1 MNMAAFRLLA
11 LVLAVTTSA
20 TSYNI
25 VLAGSLSDSI
35 DNIFGKLIG
44 GEQPEF
50 LDPDKAFIVSAE
62 AVSEN
67 VINVQWQ
74 IAEGYYLYRDKFQ
87 FSIQHDHIGQGD
99 DLTIANVKLP
109 EGKLKND
116 PDFGSV
122 WVNYHSVNAQL
133 TVQRKDAA
141 ESTVELLVNYQ
152 GCKEDVLC
160 YPPIS
165 KTLPINLI
173 ANAVAEVATGAS
185 ESVVAVSESEARQ
198 FSEQDAITEHLTDGS
213 VFKNILIFFGFGLL
227 LALTPCV
234 FPMIPILSGIIVG
247 QGSSMTTLRSFYM
260 SLTYVVAM
268 ASTYAVL
275 GIIAGSFELNLQ
287 AASQNVWVIT
297 AFSAVFVFLAF
308 SMFGFYELQL
318 PSSWHSKHLHTSGK
332 LGGTLPGVAA
342 MGVLSAIIVGPCIA
356 PPLAGALLYISQTGD
371 AILGGMVLFA
381 MGLGMGV
388 PLLVIGTS
396 EGKLLPKTGVW
407 MESIKHIFGVLMLGV
422 AVWFM
427 ERVLPGP
434 LTLALWAL
442 LFIVTAIYMG
452 ALDRS
457 ERQSKWQGLW
467 RGLGLAMLI
476 YGILLIIG
484 AASGGSNMF
493 RPLQGLLSK
502 DQAGEVRSS
511 TLSFQKIKGVE
522 GLQSVLDQAAN
533 ENKFVMLDFYADWC
547 ITCKEMEH
555 EAFADLRVHQMLSNV
570 ILLQADVTE
579 NDEHDKALLKKF
591 SLYGPPAML
600 FFNKQG
606 IEEKSHRLVGFM
618 NTEDFMNHINEV
630 ISE

>member
-1 MNMAAFRLLA
+1 MNTAALRLLA
-11 LVLAVTTSA
+11 IVLAVTPLA
-20 TSYNI
+20 TSNNI
-25 VLAGSLSDSI
+25 ASAGSLSDGI
-35 DNIFGKLIG
+35 DNIFGKLTG
-44 GEQPEF
+44 AEQPEF

-62 AVSEN
+62 AVSKN
-67 VINVQWQ
+67 VIIVQWQ
-74 IAEGYYLYRDKFQ
+74 IAEGYYLYKDKFK
-87 FSIQHDHIGQGD
+87 FSIQNDNIGQGD
-99 DLTIANVKLP
+99 DLTITDVKLP

-122 WVNYHSVNAQL
+122 WVNYHNVDAQL
-133 TVQRKDAA
+133 TVQGKDAA
-141 ESTVELLVNYQ
+141 VSTVEMLVNYQ

-160 YPPIS
+160 YPPVS
-165 KTLPINLI
+165 KVLSINFI
-173 ANAVAEVATGAS
+173 
-185 ESVVAVSESEARQ
+185 ESVLAEPSADIPAVSESDEL
-198 FSEQDAITEHLTDGS
+198 SEQDIITEHLSDDS
-213 VFKNILIFFGFGLL
+213 FLQNIIVFFGFGLL

-260 SLTYVVAM
+260 SLTYVIAM
-268 ASTYAVL
+268 ALTYAVL

-287 AASQNVWVIT
+287 AASQNIWVIT

-308 SMFGFYELQL
+308 SMFGFYELKL
-318 PSSWHSKHLHTSGK
+318 PSSWHSKHSHASGK
-332 LGGTLPGVAA
+332 LGGTLPGVAV

-371 AILGGMVLFA
+371 AMLGGMVLFA

-396 EGKLLPKTGVW
+396 EGKLLPKSGAW
-407 MESIKHIFGVLMLGV
+407 MESVKHLFGVLMLGV

-427 ERVLPGP
+427 ERVLPGSLA
-434 LTLALWAL
+434 LTLWAL

-467 RGLGLAMLI
+467 RGLGLAILV
-476 YGILLIIG
+476 YGILLVIG

-493 RPLQGLLSK
+493 RPLEGLLSSDK
-502 DQAGEVRSS
+502 AGDVRTN
-511 TLSFQKIKGVE
+511 TLPFQRIKGIG
-522 GLQSVLDQAAN
+522 GLQSVLDQAN
-533 ENKFVMLDFYADWC
+533 SEDKFVMLDFYADWC

-555 EAFADLRVHQMLSNV
+555 EAFSDPGVHERLSNV

-579 NDEHDKALLKKF
+579 NDELDKALLKKF
-591 SLYGPPAML
+591 SLYGPPAIL

-618 NTEDFMNHINEV
+618 ETEDFLEHVDEV
-630 ISE
+630 IRK

>member
-1 MNMAAFRLLA
+1 MNTAAFRLLS

-25 VLAGSLSDSI
+25 ALAGSLSDGI
-35 DNIFGKLIG
+35 DNIFGKLTG
-44 GEQPEF
+44 AEQPEF
-50 LDPDKAFIVSAE
+50 LDPDEAFIVSAE
-62 AVSEN
+62 VVSKD
-67 VINVQWQ
+67 VINVRWK
-74 IAEGYYLYRDKFQ
+74 IADGYYLYRDKFQ
-87 FSIQHDHIGQGD
+87 FSIQNDNIRQDD
-99 DLTIANVKLP
+99 DLTITDVKLP

-122 WVNYHSVNAQL
+122 WVNYHNVDAQL
-133 TVQRKDAA
+133 TVQRSDAE
-141 ESTVELLVNYQ
+141 ESTAELLVNYQ

-160 YPPIS
+160 YPPVS
-165 KTLPINLI
+165 KILPINLI
-173 ANAVAEVATGAS
+173 ASAVAEVATGADESAAS
-185 ESVVAVSESEARQ
+185 EPGTKEL
-198 FSEQDAITEHLTDGS
+198 SEQDEITEHLSDDAFLQNII
-213 VFKNILIFFGFGLL
+213 VFLGFGLL

-247 QGSSMTTLRSFYM
+247 QGRNITTLRSFYI
-260 SLTYVVAM
+260 SLTYVISM
-268 ASTYAVL
+268 ALTYAVL
-275 GIIAGSFELNLQ
+275 GVIAGSFELNLQ

-297 AFSAVFVFLAF
+297 AFSGVFVLLAL

-318 PSSWHSKHLHTSGK
+318 PSSWHSKHSHASGK

-356 PPLAGALLYISQTGD
+356 PPLAGALLYIGQTGD
-371 AILGGMVLFA
+371 AMLGGSALFA

-388 PLLVIGTS
+388 PLLAIGTS
-396 EGKLLPKTGVW
+396 AGKLLPRAGAW
-407 MESIKHIFGVLMLGV
+407 METIKHIFGVLMLGV

-427 ERVLPGP
+427 ERVLPGS
-434 LTLALWAL
+434 LALALWAL

-467 RGLGLAMLI
+467 RGLGLAMLV
-476 YGILLIIG
+476 YGLILMVG

-493 RPLQGLLSK
+493 KPLQSLLNK
-502 DQAGEVRSS
+502 DQAGDVRSNI
-511 TLSFQKIKGVE
+511 LSFQPIKGVD

-533 ENKFVMLDFYADWC
+533 EDKFVILDFYADWC

-555 EAFADLRVHQMLSNV
+555 EAFSDSRVHQMLSNV

-579 NDEHDKALLKKF
+579 NDELDKALLKKF
-591 SLYGPPAML
+591 NLYGPPAIL

-618 NTEDFMNHINEV
+618 DTEDFLKHVNEV

>member
-1 MNMAAFRLLA
+1 MAALRLLA
-11 LVLAVTTSA
+11 LVLAVITSA
-20 TSYNI
+20 TFICVSS
-25 VLAGSLSDSI
+25 AGSLSDGI
-35 DNIFGKLIG
+35 DNIFGELVG
-44 GEQPEF
+44 AEQLEF
-50 LDPDKAFIVSAE
+50 LDPEDAFIVSAE

-67 VINVQWQ
+67 VINVNWH
-74 IAEGYYLYRDKFQ
+74 IAEGYYLYKDKFK
-87 FSIQHDHIGQGD
+87 FSLQGD
-99 DLTIANVKLP
+99 NITIIDIRLP

-116 PDFGSV
+116 PYFGSV
-122 WVNYHSVNAQL
+122 WVTYHDIDAQL
-133 TVQRKDAA
+133 TVQIKEAA
-141 ESTVELLVNYQ
+141 VSTTELLVSYQ

-173 ANAVAEVATGAS
+173 ASAVAEATTGAD
-185 ESVVAVSESEARQ
+185 EFAVLESETRQ
-198 FSEQDAITEHLTDGS
+198 FSAQDAITEHLSDDS
-213 VFKNILIFFGFGLL
+213 VLKNILIFFGFGLL

-234 FPMIPILSGIIVG
+234 FPMIPILSGIIIG
-247 QGSSMTTLRSFYM
+247 QGSSITTLRSFYM
-260 SLTYVVAM
+260 SLTYVFAM

-275 GIIAGSFELNLQ
+275 GVIAGSFELNLQ
-287 AASQNVWVIT
+287 AASQNIWVIT

-318 PSSWHSKHLHTSGK
+318 PGSWHSKHSDASEK
-332 LGGTLPGVAA
+332 LGGTLQGVAV

-356 PPLAGALLYISQTGD
+356 PPLAGALLYISQTSD
-371 AILGGMVLFA
+371 AVLGGMVLFA

-407 MESIKHIFGVLMLGV
+407 MESIKHIFGVLMLAV

-457 ERQSKWQGLW
+457 DRQSQWQRLW
-467 RGLGLAMLI
+467 RGLGLAMLA
-476 YGILLIIG
+476 YGLILMVG

-493 RPLQGLLSK
+493 KPLEGLLNR
-502 DQAGEVRSS
+502 DQASDVRSN
-511 TLSFQKIKGVE
+511 TLSFQTIKGVD
-522 GLQSVLDQAAN
+522 GLQSVLDQAVS
-533 ENKFVMLDFYADWC
+533 EDKFVMLDFYADWC

-555 EAFADLRVHQMLSNV
+555 EAFSDSRVHQLLSKV
-570 ILLQADVTE
+570 ILLQADVTK
-579 NDEHDKALLKKF
+579 NDQLDKALLKKF
-591 SLYGPPAML
+591 NLYGPPAIL
-600 FFNKQG
+600 FFNKEG
-606 IEEKSHRLVGFM
+606 NEEKSHRLVGFM
-618 NTEDFMNHINEV
+618 KTEDFLKHVNGV
-630 ISE
+630 IRE

>member
-1 MNMAAFRLLA
+1 MKMAVLRLLA

-20 TSYNI
+20 TFYSI
-25 VLAGSLSDSI
+25 ASADTFSDGI
-35 DNIFGKLIG
+35 DNIFGKLTG
-44 GEQPEF
+44 AEQPEF
-50 LDPDKAFIVSAE
+50 LDPEEAFIVSAE
-62 AVSEN
+62 VISKD
-67 VINVQWQ
+67 VINVRWQ
-74 IAEGYYLYRDKFQ
+74 IADGYYLYKDKFQ
-87 FSIQHDHIGQGD
+87 FSILDD
-99 DLTIANVKLP
+99 DLVITDVILP

-122 WVNYHSVNAQL
+122 WVNYHVVDALL
-133 TVQRKDAA
+133 TIQRKEVAA
-141 ESTVELLVNYQ
+141 STAELLVNYQ

-173 ANAVAEVATGAS
+173 ASAVAEVTTGADGSAASGS
-185 ESVVAVSESEARQ
+185 ETRQ
-198 FSEQDAITEHLTDGS
+198 FSEQDAITEHLSGGS
-213 VFKNILIFFGFGLL
+213 VLKNILIFFGFGLL

-260 SLTYVVAM
+260 SLTYVLAM
-268 ASTYAVL
+268 ATTYAVL
-275 GIIAGSFELNLQ
+275 GVIAGSFELNLQ
-287 AASQNVWVIT
+287 AASQNIWVIT

-318 PSSWHSKHLHTSGK
+318 PGSWHSKHSHASGK
-332 LGGTLPGVAA
+332 LGGTLPGVAV

-371 AILGGMVLFA
+371 AVLGGLVLFA

-407 MESIKHIFGVLMLGV
+407 MKTIKHIFGVLMLGV

-427 ERVLPGP
+427 ERVLPGA
-434 LTLALWAL
+434 LALALWAL

-467 RGLGLAMLI
+467 RGLGLAMLA
-476 YGILLIIG
+476 YGLILMVG

-493 RPLQGLLSK
+493 KPLEGLLSK
-502 DQAGEVRSS
+502 DQAGEIRSN
-511 TLSFQKIKGVE
+511 TLSFQTIKGVD
-522 GLQSVLDQAAN
+522 GLQAVLDQAAD

-555 EAFADLRVHQMLSNV
+555 EAFSDSRVHQMLSNV

-579 NDEHDKALLKKF
+579 NDELDKALLKKF
-591 SLYGPPAML
+591 SLYGPPAIL

-606 IEEKSHRLVGFM
+606 VEEKSHRLVGFM
-618 NTEDFMNHINEV
+618 KTEDFLKHVNEV

>member
-1 MNMAAFRLLA
+1 MNMAVLRLLA

-20 TSYNI
+20 TFFSIASANTF
-25 VLAGSLSDSI
+25 SDGI
-35 DNIFGKLIG
+35 DNIFGKLTG
-44 GEQPEF
+44 AKHPEF
-50 LDPDKAFIVSAE
+50 LDPEEAFIVSAK

-67 VINVQWQ
+67 VIKVQWQ
-74 IAEGYYLYRDKFQ
+74 IADGYYLYKDKFQ
-87 FSIQHDHIGQGD
+87 FSLQGN
-99 DLTIANVKLP
+99 DLTITNVKLP

-122 WVNYHSVNAQL
+122 WVNYHDVDALL
-133 TVQRKDAA
+133 TIQRKEDAA
-141 ESTVELLVNYQ
+141 STAELLVNYQ

-173 ANAVAEVATGAS
+173 ASAVAETTTGADGS
-185 ESVVAVSESEARQ
+185 AALKSKTRQ
-198 FSEQDAITEHLTDGS
+198 FSEQDVITEHLSDDS
-213 VFKNILIFFGFGLL
+213 VLKNILIFFGFGLL

-234 FPMIPILSGIIVG
+234 FPMIPILSGIIIG
-247 QGSSMTTLRSFYM
+247 QGSNMTSLRSFYI
-260 SLTYVVAM
+260 SLTYVIAM

-275 GIIAGSFELNLQ
+275 GVIAGSFELNLQ
-287 AASQNVWVIT
+287 AASQNIWVIT

-318 PSSWHSKHLHTSGK
+318 PSSWHSKYSHASGK
-332 LGGTLPGVAA
+332 LGGTLPGVAV

-356 PPLAGALLYISQTGD
+356 PPLAGALLYISQTSD
-371 AILGGMVLFA
+371 AVLGGMVLFA
-381 MGLGMGV
+381 MGMGMGV
-388 PLLVIGTS
+388 PLIVIGTS

-427 ERVLPGP
+427 ERVLPGA
-434 LTLALWAL
+434 LALALWSL

-457 ERQSKWQGLW
+457 ERQSRWQGLW
-467 RGLGLAMLI
+467 RGLGLAMLA
-476 YGILLIIG
+476 YGLILMVG
-484 AASGGSNMF
+484 AASGGNNMF
-493 RPLQGLLSK
+493 KPLQGLLNK
-502 DQAGEVRSS
+502 DQAGDVRSS
-511 TLSFQKIKGVE
+511 TLSFQTIKGVD
-522 GLQSVLDQAAN
+522 GLQSVLDQATN
-533 ENKFVMLDFYADWC
+533 EDKYVMLDFYADWC

-555 EAFADLRVHQMLSNV
+555 EAFSDSRVHQMLSNV

-579 NDEHDKALLKKF
+579 NDELDKALLKKF
-591 SLYGPPAML
+591 SLYGPPAIL
-600 FFNKQG
+600 FFNKEG
-606 IEEKSHRLVGFM
+606 VEEKSHRLVGFLK
-618 NTEDFMNHINEV
+618 TEDFMKHVNEV

>member
-1 MNMAAFRLLA
+1 MKMAVLRLLA
-11 LVLAVTTSA
+11 LVLSVTTTATFYSVASA
-20 TSYNI
+20 DTF
-25 VLAGSLSDSI
+25 SDGI
-35 DNIFGKLIG
+35 DNIFGKLTG
-44 GEQPEF
+44 AEQPEF
-50 LDPDKAFIVSAE
+50 LDPEEAFIVSAN

-67 VINVQWQ
+67 LISVQWQ
-74 IAEGYYLYRDKFQ
+74 IADGYYLYQDKFQ
-87 FSIQHDHIGQGD
+87 FSIPGD
-99 DLTIANVKLP
+99 DLTITDVKLP

-122 WVNYHSVNAQL
+122 WVNYHGVDAQL
-133 TVQRKDAA
+133 TFQRKDAA
-141 ESTVELLVNYQ
+141 ASTAELLVNYQ

-173 ANAVAEVATGAS
+173 ASAGAEVA
-185 ESVVAVSESEARQ
+185 VESETRQ
-198 FSEQDAITEHLTDGS
+198 FSEQDVITEHLSDDS
-213 VFKNILIFFGFGLL
+213 VLKNILIFFGFGLL
-227 LALTPCV
+227 LSLTPCV
-234 FPMIPILSGIIVG
+234 FPMIPILSGIIIG
-247 QGSSMTTLRSFYM
+247 QGSSITTIRSFYM
-260 SLTYVVAM
+260 SLTYVLAM
-268 ASTYAVL
+268 ASTYSVL
-275 GIIAGSFELNLQ
+275 GVIAGSFELNLQ
-287 AASQNVWVIT
+287 AASQNIWVIT

-318 PSSWHSKHLHTSGK
+318 PSSWHSKHSHASGK
-332 LGGTLPGVAA
+332 LGGTLPGVAV

-356 PPLAGALLYISQTGD
+356 PPLAGALLYISQTSD
-371 AILGGMVLFA
+371 AVLGGMVLFA

-407 MESIKHIFGVLMLGV
+407 METIKHIFGVLMLGV

-427 ERVLPGP
+427 ERVLPGA
-434 LTLALWAL
+434 LALALWAL

-467 RGLGLAMLI
+467 RGLGLAMLA
-476 YGILLIIG
+476 YGLILMVG

-493 RPLQGLLSK
+493 KPLEGLLSK
-502 DQAGEVRSS
+502 DQAGEIRSN
-511 TLSFQKIKGVE
+511 TLSFQRIKGVD

-533 ENKFVMLDFYADWC
+533 EDKFVMLDFYADWC

-555 EAFADLRVHQMLSNV
+555 EAFSDSRVHQMLSNV
-570 ILLQADVTE
+570 ILLQADVTD
-579 NDEHDKALLKKF
+579 NDELDKALLKKF
-591 SLYGPPAML
+591 SLYGPPAIL

-606 IEEKSHRLVGFM
+606 VEEKAHRLVGFM
-618 NTEDFMNHINEV
+618 KTEDFLKHVNEA
-630 ISE
+630 IKE

>member
-1 MNMAAFRLLA
+1 MKMAVFRLLA

-20 TSYNI
+20 TFFSI
-25 VLAGSLSDSI
+25 ASADTFSDGI
-35 DNIFGKLIG
+35 DNIFSKLTG
-44 GEQPEF
+44 AEQPEF
-50 LDPDKAFIVSAE
+50 LDPEEAFIVSAK

-67 VINVQWQ
+67 IISVQWQ

-87 FSIQHDHIGQGD
+87 FSIKNDNIGQSD
-99 DLTIANVKLP
+99 DLTITDVKLP

-116 PDFGSV
+116 PDFGNV
-122 WVNYHSVNAQL
+122 WVNYHVVDALL
-133 TVQRKDAA
+133 TIQRNEDAA
-141 ESTVELLVNYQ
+141 STAELLVNYQ

-173 ANAVAEVATGAS
+173 TTAVAETTTGADGS
-185 ESVVAVSESEARQ
+185 AASKSKTRQ
-198 FSEQDAITEHLTDGS
+198 FSEQDAITEHLSDDS
-213 VFKNILIFFGFGLL
+213 VLKNILIFFGFGLL

-260 SLTYVVAM
+260 SLTYVIAM
-268 ASTYAVL
+268 ALTYAVL
-275 GIIAGSFELNLQ
+275 GVIAGSFELNLQ
-287 AASQNVWVIT
+287 AASQNIWVIT

-318 PSSWHSKHLHTSGK
+318 PSSWHSKHSHASGK
-332 LGGTLPGVAA
+332 LGGTLPGVAV

-356 PPLAGALLYISQTGD
+356 PPLAGALLYISQTSD
-371 AILGGMVLFA
+371 AVLGGMVLFA
-381 MGLGMGV
+381 MGMGLGV

-407 MESIKHIFGVLMLGV
+407 MESIKHMFGVLLLGV

-427 ERVLPGP
+427 ERVLPGS
-434 LTLALWAL
+434 LALALWSL

-457 ERQSKWQGLW
+457 ERQSRWQGLW
-467 RGLGLAMLI
+467 RGLGLAMLA
-476 YGILLIIG
+476 YGLILMVG
-484 AASGGSNMF
+484 AASGGNNMF
-493 RPLQGLLSK
+493 KPLQGLLNK
-502 DQAGEVRSS
+502 DQAGDVRSS
-511 TLSFQKIKGVE
+511 TLSFQTIKGVD
-522 GLQSVLDQAAN
+522 GLQSVLDQAVN
-533 ENKFVMLDFYADWC
+533 EDKYVMLDFYADWC

-555 EAFADLRVHQMLSNV
+555 EAFSDSRVHQMLSNV

-579 NDEHDKALLKKF
+579 NDELDKALLKKF
-591 SLYGPPAML
+591 SLYGPPAIL

-606 IEEKSHRLVGFM
+606 VEEKSHRLVGFM
-618 NTEDFMNHINEV
+618 KTDDFLNHVNEV